1 MSDKAVVYLT
11 RKVPEDGLAVLE
23 EHCEVHVWPDPVE
36 PSHERLVERVA
47 ELEADGLFCNV
58 ADIVDAAVMD
68 ASPNLRAIG
77 TMSVGYDHIDLEA
90 AAERGIAVGHTPG
103 VLAETTADL
112 GWALLMAGARRIVE
126 AHQHVEND
134 EWKTWGPT
142 VLLGRDV
149 HEATL
154 GVVGLGRIGTEF
166 ARRAAG
172 FDMEVLYSHT
182 SPNEEAEA
190 DLAEYG
196 IDAEYCELEELL
208 DRSDFVSLHV
218 PLLEDTYQ
226 LIGEAELERM
236 NDDAILVNTARGEI
250 VDTDALV
257 NALETDE
264 IRHAALDVSDPEP
277 IGSDHPLMAHAPEKL
292 TIAPHIGSA
301 SMETRS
307 EMAVMTAENVLAG
320 LRGETPPYSA
330 FKDAGIEKN

>member
-1 MSDKAVVYLT
+1 MSEPPVVYLT
-11 RKVPEDGLAVLE
+11 REIPQDGLDLLE
-23 EHCEVHVWPDPVE
+23 KHCEVYVWPDPIE
-36 PSHERLVERVA
+36 PTYDHLVERLA
-47 ELEADGLFCNV
+47 ELEADALYCNV
-58 ADIVDAAVMD
+58 ADTVDEAVLD

-77 TMSVGYDHIDLEA
+77 TISVGYDHIDLRA
-90 AAERGIAVGHTPG
+90 ARERGITVGHTPG

-126 AHQHVEND
+126 AHGQVRD
-134 EWKTWGPT
+134 GEWETWGPT

-172 FDMEVLYSHT
+172 FDMDVLYSHT

-196 IDAEYCELEELL
+196 IGAEYCELGELL
-208 DRSDFVSLHV
+208 DRADFVSLHV
-218 PLLEDTYQ
+218 PLLEDTYH
-226 LIGEAELERM
+226 LIGESELRRM
-236 NDDAILVNTARGEI
+236 DEQAVLVNTARGE
-250 VDTDALV
+250 VVETDALV
-257 NALETDE
+257 RALEEDW
-264 IRHAALDVSDPEP
+264 IRHAALDVTDPEP
-277 IGSDHPLMAHAPEKL
+277 IEPDHPLMQHAPEKL
-292 TIAPHIGSA
+292 TVTPHIGSA
-301 SMETRS
+301 STETRS

-330 FKDAGIEKN
+330 FEDAGLK

>member
-1 MSDKAVVYLT
+1 MSETPVVYLT
-11 RKVPEDGLAVLE
+11 REIPQDGLDVLE

-36 PSHERLVERVA
+36 PSHEYLVERLA
-47 ELEADGLFCNV
+47 ELEADALYCNV
-58 ADIVDAAVMD
+58 ADTVDQAVMD

-77 TMSVGYDHIDLEA
+77 TISVGYDHIDLEA
-90 AAERGIAVGHTPG
+90 ARERGIAVGHTPG

-126 AHQHVEND
+126 AHQNVESG
-134 EWKTWGPT
+134 EWMTWGPT
-142 VLLGRDV
+142 ILLGRDV

-196 IDAEYCELEELL
+196 IDAEYCELAELL
-208 DRSDFVSLHV
+208 ERSDFVSLHV
-218 PLLEDTYQ
+218 PLLEDTHH
-226 LIGEAELERM
+226 LIGEAELKRM
-236 NDDAILVNTARGEI
+236 KDEAVLVNTARGEI

-257 NALETDE
+257 EALEAGE
-264 IRHAALDVSDPEP
+264 IRHAALDVTDPEP
-277 IGSDHPLMAHAPEKL
+277 IDPAHPLLDHAPEKV
-292 TIAPHIGSA
+292 TVAPHIGSA

-320 LRGETPPYSA
+320 LRGEMPPYDA
-330 FKDAGIEKN
+330 FEDAGLK